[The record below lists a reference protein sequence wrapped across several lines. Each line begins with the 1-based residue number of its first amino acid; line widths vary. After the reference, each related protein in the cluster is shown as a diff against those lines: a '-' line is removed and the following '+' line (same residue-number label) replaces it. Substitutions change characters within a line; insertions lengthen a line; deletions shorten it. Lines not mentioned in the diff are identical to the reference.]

1 VNYPLLAKSLNI
13 YNSNGALRLFEK
25 KMYNLAA
32 SFDSQLSPVAP
43 FLFYLVIG
51 IIIFVE
57 TGLLIGF
64 FLPGDSLLF
73 SAGLVVSAREDINIV
88 FLILVIFMAA
98 FVGDQVGY
106 VIGRKLGRPYLERK
120 NSPRMQK
127 MLARSER
134 FYERYGWW
142 SVVIARYIPW
152 VRTFVPPIAG
162 TVRMNYYK
170 FLSANA
176 LGAFL
181 WGVGITLAGFYSGS
195 ISWVKDISYFLA
207 AFFITG
213 SIVSALINYR
223 RDRRD

>member
-1 VNYPLLAKSLNI
+1 MISW
-13 YNSNGALRLFEK
+13 
-25 KMYNLAA
+25 AA
-32 SFDSQLSPVAP
+32 SFDTQLSPIAP
-43 FLFYLVIG
+43 FIFYLVIG
-51 IIIFVE
+51 VIIFIE
-57 TGLLIGF
+57 TGLLVGF

-73 SAGLVVSAREDINIV
+73 SAGLVTASRDDINIV
-88 FLILVIFMAA
+88 FLILVIFLAA
-98 FVGDQVGY
+98 FIGDQVGY

-162 TVRMNYYK
+162 TVKMNYYK

-176 LGAFL
+176 LGALL

-213 SIVSALINYR
+213 SIISTIINYR